1 MANLREKMKNYPF
14 QLSGGQQLIDYMI
27 RQSLAISA
35 SQAENNVH
43 KTKHVS
49 PKNVKTIAHTV
60 RATPS
65 LSCPKRRNYRGS
77 KNP

>member
-1 MANLREKMKNYPF
+1 MVNLREKMKNYPF

-43 KTKHVS
+43 KTKHVI
-49 PKNVKTIAHTV
+49 KTIAHTV